1 MEAVID
7 DEGLEPAA
15 VRQRTERG
23 VWSPSNNSRHDSAG
37 IRDELAGIGE
47 QIKTLQFQLSSNLS
61 PETKVSEVVTQTLW
75 DLLWRLR
82 TFLFL
87 ASPSAAHQWRIG
99 GALFNVYCRRH
110 YGRDAAH
117 VAIALRL
124 YLVLLRFT
132 AVCPAAALHGCL
144 TLFGVLAVLNDPR
157 LRPWKDTSER
167 LLEGF
172 LFVSRALHRSEN
184 NVFAQLINVAFEL
197 LSEVTA
203 HFNGSAAETESA
215 LFLQLSV
222 EPAAEL
228 LSQTEGSLPPSAS
241 PKSASGAES
250 RARRLQELFST
261 CTCVETLYEAR
272 CIQVC
277 LLRLVV
283 RLSEERLLLSLSPDR
298 VGLLCDVACHLVS
311 SAVPG
316 AEGGVVNRVQH
327 DAAWHT
333 LRHFAVVDRRLL
345 PHIQGPLILSVLAA
359 QWSRRGAQ
367 TCSSIFNITV
377 AEKALFDWCRRLS
390 TEELDSLVVAAY
402 HRGGVG
408 PDGQDAM
415 TECLAQ
421 MWEVGVQ
428 WCADLYTSPST
439 AVDGIV
445 ANTASCSA
453 SSVSAM
459 VTLQQ
464 WVWLCERVFRSTVA
478 QRSAFAG
485 LTRMGEPKLL
495 AAYDHQLQ
503 LLVSELPLS
512 SLTASL
518 LCTQLP
524 SFAVESE
531 LAFLPSR
538 ILSFFNG
545 QALIACVA
553 EVVDRAKNCIDVS
566 AYRLLEANALAVQ
579 SRLKV
584 SSSVV
589 QCDAAAFQSA
599 LAETLQVMQ
608 HHDAPSYSLLVQAI
622 IVLVHAFPVDSE
634 NGEVRKSDTVARVMQ
649 ALDNSIS
656 SRHNGSYAAL
666 EVAAPLWHMLD
677 RETAA
682 TLFRAG
688 SGLGWT
694 RRLLALPPQTATS
707 ATTAE
712 LFLCRAA
719 GLAEA
724 LQHALEET
732 MLRDGASTS
741 RSTSHSPAPKALPG
755 AVAARGQMPGRLRRV
770 YESIASHFP
779 VVVQLLQTLG
789 ALLTTLQRDAQW
801 WRCMRNGKGGTY
813 AEASGAIV
821 ALGNFFRHA
830 TSILVLLLDAKYR
843 FAVIAGSEAGKGCN
857 GALAGAAPIC
867 ERSSTTKQ
875 PLAQAATVVDVDDD
889 DNADGVFEENEEA
902 KKPHRH
908 RKATAS
914 GATLSSKTGK
924 ASAKAAVGGAP
935 QASNLSQQSIAKT
948 KQLEKI
954 VQLNRSK
961 LLPALLAFTRRF
973 VYEGKGRGASP
984 DADEVQNEDGRSS
997 QRAAGSV
1004 RNHASAL
1011 ECALLSLAYT
1021 SLALSPPFSLNDVNE
1036 LFSLASVGAYNVKD
1050 SILYC
1055 ALRELVLWSPQLACR
1070 ECEAGDSAMPTL
1082 LLVRLSGTEQLL
1094 STVLS
1099 ARRDGNTTYIAECG
1113 AQILQLLWFGRRF
1126 FQRAGD
1132 TRAEA
1137 ADKPEREQRLS
1148 LTDAS
1153 AAVQE
1158 DCMAA
1163 SERVTQEGYAWLCL
1177 CFDLYAVYHSVRPA
1191 HNDTALA
1198 VMGLCVETARGVMA
1212 VFSWSATDL
1221 LRFRERPFVFSSF
1234 FKAIVDKEDRDMKVI
1249 LTSSLDVLGR
1259 YVISAGVDQAG
1270 GGTVAATATMSTVVP
1285 GDGVTRAKL
1294 KHLMDQEKI
1303 ADWRAAAGALA
1314 YALYAYGGKPAAKQM
1329 LYLAEAASYAKKSI
1343 QDVPSMVRSTIH
1355 FVAFHIVS
1363 LEADAQMLAYDRRC
1377 HSGRDHR
1384 RCLSGAAAVHAPLAV
1399 VGGSAHSLFVCDR
1412 SEGGDGAEAVGVEDA
1427 SASPPE
1433 RTTTGELH
1441 AAEGDGG
1448 DASASKEVLDGI
1460 AFSVFERALEQLV
1473 TLGEAAETASAV
1485 ENSLRKPVVRAVA
1498 AEELRKNMFAVLDA
1512 VYKAIRIEP
1521 AVACRSEGADATDKE
1536 EASAAPPV
1544 SLRTRRR
1551 WLLGLASFIRF
1562 MGPQTTPIALMLP
1575 TLLGHCARFP
1585 SLLPSVCIV
1594 WRELICACTDEY
1606 LAESAAAIVL
1616 SLVSLEQQAA
1626 LESESKGLL
1635 LCALRHLYT
1644 RTEAA
1649 EFWDSYKVVLG
1660 TFSELV
1666 RATLHSRHSGCA
1678 EAAERSEESRRDS
1691 AHVLLL
1697 GFASVMRS
1705 GSLQSSTVFVRALY
1719 QYLCAADEAT
1729 RRQLSHAAA
1738 DHPEVLQTLLRCTE
1752 ADADSALY
1760 AMRCIS
1766 ILGAVAAPNAAASTG
1781 ARWATKTADDERRS
1795 SLALS
1800 SASALDAWNRMTWT
1814 QSFYLDAETVLNWRK
1829 FSFTLLR
1836 DYFPRVF
1843 ASTADPVLHNCIAF
1857 AVQEL
1862 IRASTRQERLQHK
1875 GVELRR
1881 EDIVHVDELDRY
1893 IWWMRLTPHVKQL
1906 LGGFTTTRYSL
1917 TVNWQTR
1924 LRSPEYTPSLEY
1936 RRWLFAFFNHLVMS
1950 CEGWFAEMV
1959 QPLRNVAKKNASLV
1973 LYLLPY
1979 LVVHILE
1986 SGKVEDV
1993 QYIEHEVKAV
2003 LEAAAGGPNVA
2014 VLSLRSQSIY
2024 EASPETLSQEEP
2036 REHAHTVLS
2045 LLEDVEQLRWTLL
2058 RNRGRVT
2065 CVFEPQEQTESLCIR
2080 LAEMY
2085 GDFLRGIPWPLRC
2098 RAALRIG
2105 SHIRALRSVESQRR
2119 IPGLASVIAAVPLQR
2134 IFAALKDRES
2144 SRSIHRASPGL
2155 SLEDTAFSFENN
2167 GDWLSAL
2174 GSSELVLQHRP
2185 HSGQH
2190 QLTALH
2196 CMNELGE
2203 LYMTSRYAASLLASA
2218 SVSDSDVRGFEA
2230 KEYLSGAALKGRST
2244 FSQMVSEAPGG
2255 AAAVSDFAQLRHHV
2269 QAYANEAAWRLG
2281 QWDTLLPSSTAASA
2295 ATAPVNSG
2303 MPTVG
2308 SDGGRSVSLA
2318 MPAAYLQRA
2327 LSGNGSLAFVRC
2339 VTDKERAKVV
2349 PLVRTPC
2356 QEDLTAQGYTVTLL
2370 LHALGDVDAVSELCA
2385 RAFITNGSGHHCCGD
2400 GSDASQSSAPM
2411 MKLAAPLLPS
2421 SVKEEIASLLSRRES
2436 YVEDTIAAREPLL
2449 ALHRL
2454 IYRELDMPQKVAE
2467 TWLKQSELLRNGGL
2481 GEAALTAARQAA
2493 FECREHVTATSYY
2506 VLVANLLHDTQ
2517 SPTPAMEFA
2526 RECVADARIPA
2537 TTRAQLQILLTN
2549 WLIETGSERPEHIFA
2564 EYEKARELDRKS
2576 ELVHHQMALFYDHLH
2591 TLASNASEGAA
2602 AQLTAAATSP
2612 TSSSTANVSAAVMY
2626 NAALQHQKEMVD
2638 SIQRCATRA
2647 IVHFGEALLRGV
2659 EKASVSLPRMLT
2671 LWLDSA
2677 VFLGGLMGTTVGK
2690 LDGTTSAVLGEMN
2703 NRIREFVLS
2712 TVRPVIPPAVVMTAL
2727 PQLLSRLGHPVT
2739 AVRNVLT
2746 DIVLHLMDHF
2756 PQQCLWLVLPMALSK
2771 EGPKEVVETQII
2783 KPFADNPRNERV
2795 LRHAKILCDT
2805 LLTICNCSASLFPKE
2820 KGLTQLSPVQKITP
2834 MLATAKF
2841 IVPVLSNLTPDI
2853 RASSSEDVFPT
2864 APCFDHFD
2872 DRVVVMRSLQKPK
2885 RIWVHTNDGREMS
2898 FLCKAK
2904 DEPRKDIRMMEVAA
2918 LMNSF
2923 FLSDPEAKRKRF
2935 SLRRYAI
2942 TALSDDC
2949 AVIEWLNDTTP
2960 LAKVAM
2966 ECYALDRSGV
2976 HISSV
2981 KKWMALVD
2989 EKKMSKMELFTK
3001 YILPEAPPVMHQW
3014 LDRTFASNQSWYEAR
3029 TLFTQSTALWSIA
3042 GHIVGLGDR
3051 HAENLM
3057 IDMERGELMHVDF
3070 ACMFDKGEK
3079 LEVPEQV
3086 RFRLTQNLTDVM
3098 GVLGAYGPFQA
3109 TCEVAL
3115 RCEMKNKSAVM
3126 SIIET
3131 LLHEPLME
3139 WRRQSS
3145 RSHSSNG
3152 PKQLMER
3159 VARRLDGFLDLYSVP
3174 AQRDTLSLNVESQV
3188 AKLIHHSSDL
3198 NNLSQMYIWWMAWI

>member
-1 MEAVID
+1 MEAVTED
-7 DEGLEPAA
+7 DRYEPEP
-15 VRQRTERG
+15 VRQRTENNVLSGRNHRG
-23 VWSPSNNSRHDSAG
+23 IDGAG
-37 IRDELAGIGE
+37 IRDELASIGE
-47 QIKTLQFQLSSNLS
+47 QIKALQLQLSSNHF
-61 PETKVSEVVTQTLW
+61 PETKMSEAVTQRLW

-87 ASPSAAHQWRIG
+87 ASPSAAHQWRVG
-99 GALFNVYCRRH
+99 GALFKVYYRH
-110 YGRDAAH
+110 NYGKDAAH

-132 AVCPAAALHGCL
+132 VVCPAAALHGCL
-144 TLFGVLAVLNDPR
+144 TLFGVLAVLNDAR
-157 LRPWKDTSER
+157 LRSWKDTSER
-167 LLEGF
+167 LLEGL
-172 LFVSRALHRSEN
+172 LFVSRALHSAESDAF
-184 NVFAQLINVAFEL
+184 VQLINVAFEL

-203 HFNGSAAETESA
+203 HFNGAAAETESA
-215 LFLQLSV
+215 LFLRLSV
-222 EPAAEL
+222 QPSATL
-228 LSQTEGSLPPSAS
+228 LSLTGGLRSFVASSAS
-241 PKSASGAES
+241 ELGAES
-250 RARRLQELFST
+250 KAQFLQEVFST

-272 CIQVC
+272 CIQAC
-277 LLRLVV
+277 LLRLLV
-283 RLSEERLLLSLSPDR
+283 RLSEERLFLSLSPDR
-298 VGLLCDVACHLVS
+298 VGLLCDVAGHLVS

-316 AEGGVVNRVQH
+316 AEGGVVNLVQH

-333 LRHFAVVDRRLL
+333 LCHFARVHRRLL
-345 PHIQGPLILSVLAA
+345 PHLQGPLILSLLVA

-367 TCSSIFNITV
+367 ACPSVFDMTV
-377 AEKALFDWCRRLS
+377 AEKALFDWCRRL
-390 TEELDSLVVAAY
+390 TAPELDSLVAAAH

-408 PDGQDAM
+408 PDGRGAM

-421 MWEVGVQ
+421 MWEVAVQ
-428 WCADLYTSPST
+428 WCGELYASAGTIVDNAVADAGCGTPSH
-439 AVDGIV
+439 A
-445 ANTASCSA
+445 
-453 SSVSAM
+453 SAM
-459 VTLQQ
+459 VTLRQ
-464 WVWLCERVFRSTVA
+464 WVRLCERVFRSTVVRA
-478 QRSAFAG
+478 SAHSG
-485 LTRMGEPKLL
+485 LTRIGEEKLL
-495 AAYDHQLQ
+495 AGHTHHLQ
-503 LLVSELPLS
+503 LLVNQLPL
-512 SLTASL
+512 LPYTASL

-524 SFAVESE
+524 SCAVKAE
-531 LAFLPSR
+531 LAFLPTR
-538 ILSFFNG
+538 ILSFFNVS
-545 QALIACVA
+545 ALVTCVVD
-553 EVVDRAKNCIDVS
+553 VVDRAKNCIDVS

-579 SRLKV
+579 ARLKV
-584 SSSVV
+584 SSPIAR
-589 QCDAAAFQSA
+589 CDAAAFEHA
-599 LAETLQVMQ
+599 LNETLQVLR
-608 HHDAPSYSLLVQAI
+608 HHESPSYSLLVQAI

-634 NGEVRKSDTVARVMQ
+634 NGEAHKSDVVARAMQ
-649 ALDNSIS
+649 ELENSVS
-656 SRHNGSYAAL
+656 SRHNGAYAAL

-682 TLFRAG
+682 SLFRAG
-688 SGLGWT
+688 SGLGWS
-694 RRLLALPPQTATS
+694 RRLLSQPPHIWTSPKTA
-707 ATTAE
+707 AT
-712 LFLCRAA
+712 FLYRTA

-724 LQHALEET
+724 LQNTLTEA
-732 MLRDGASTS
+732 MPRDGLRASP
-741 RSTSHSPAPKALPG
+741 STLHSPLSTALPAAAAESG
-755 AVAARGQMPGRLRRV
+755 EVLTHHRRASESVASL
-770 YESIASHFP
+770 FP
-779 VVVQLLQTLG
+779 VVVQLLQTL
-789 ALLTTLQRDAQW
+789 TTLITSLQRDAQW
-801 WRCMRNGKGGTY
+801 WRGSTVVKAGACVDTGH
-813 AEASGAIV
+813 AIV
-821 ALGNFFRHA
+821 ALGSLFRNA
-830 TSILVLLLDAKYR
+830 TSILVRLLDAKYW
-843 FAVIAGSEAGKGCN
+843 FA
-857 GALAGAAPIC
+857 ALAGPGTGTEQNGASNGAKQIGKRAVAANQLL
-867 ERSSTTKQ
+867 THA
-875 PLAQAATVVDVDDD
+875 LMVVDVDDED
-889 DNADGVFEENEEA
+889 SAEESAEGGGEEG
-902 KKPHRH
+902 
-908 RKATAS
+908 RKAPRRRVTAAGS
-914 GATLSSKTGK
+914 AALRPKTGK
-924 ASAKAAVGGAP
+924 SAAKAPGGAEP
-935 QASNLSQQSIAKT
+935 ASCSLSQQSASKT
-948 KQLEKI
+948 QLLEKI
-954 VQLNRSK
+954 VQLSRSQ
-961 LLPALLAFTRRF
+961 LLPALLAFIRQFQCETKRRG
-973 VYEGKGRGASP
+973 VTVDAGEGQHGDDGAC
-984 DADEVQNEDGRSS
+984 GRSVCS
-997 QRAAGSV
+997 LHDHTGAF
-1004 RNHASAL
+1004 
-1011 ECALLSLAYT
+1011 ECAVVSFAHA
-1021 SLALSPPFSLNDVNE
+1021 SLALSPPLVASDVRA
-1036 LFSLASVGAYNVKD
+1036 LFDLASVSAYNLRTD
-1050 SILYC
+1050 ICHYS
-1055 ALRELVLWSPQLACR
+1055 LRELVLWCPEWTDLER
-1070 ECEAGDSAMPTL
+1070 EGGNSAMPSP
-1082 LLVRLSGTEQLL
+1082 LLVRLCGAERLL
-1094 STVLS
+1094 WALLS
-1099 ARRDGNTTYIAECG
+1099 ARRDGNTTYIAEAG
-1113 AQILQLLWFGRRF
+1113 AQVLRLLWFGRRF
-1126 FQRAGD
+1126 FHRPRDVPSAVSD
-1132 TRAEA
+1132 E
-1137 ADKPEREQRLS
+1137 PEGEQRLS
-1148 LTDAS
+1148 LTDKS
-1153 AAVQE
+1153 VAVQE
-1158 DCMAA
+1158 DCMTA
-1163 SERVTQEGYAWLCL
+1163 SERVTQEGRAWLCL
-1177 CFDLYAVYHSVRPA
+1177 CFDLYAVYHGVCSM

-1212 VFSWSATDL
+1212 LFAWSATDL

-1234 FKAIVDKEDRDMKVI
+1234 FKAIVDKEDRDMKVV

-1259 YVISAGVDQAG
+1259 YVISAGA
-1270 GGTVAATATMSTVVP
+1270 GTVAGGPVAAGATLSAAVP
-1285 GDGVTRAKL
+1285 GDDVTRAKL
-1294 KHLMDQEKI
+1294 RHLMEQEKI
-1303 ADWRAAAGALA
+1303 AEWRAAAGALA
-1314 YALYAYGGKPAAKQM
+1314 YVLYECGNKPVAKQM
-1329 LYLAEAASYAKKSI
+1329 QHLAEVVSYIKKSI
-1343 QDVPSMVRSTIH
+1343 QDVPAMARSTIH

-1363 LEADAQMLAYDRRC
+1363 LEADAQLLAHDRKCR
-1377 HSGRDHR
+1377 SGRDQR
-1384 RCLSGAAAVHAPLAV
+1384 RRLSRAAGLHDPLGVLGGAAD
-1399 VGGSAHSLFVCDR
+1399 GLFSCDR
-1412 SEGGDGAEAVGVEDA
+1412 SERADGAERGAEDVGP
-1427 SASPPE
+1427 SPP
-1433 RTTTGELH
+1433 RHTVTGGLQG
-1441 AAEGDGG
+1441 AEEDR
-1448 DASASKEVLDGI
+1448 DDMSVSKEVLDGI

-1473 TLGEAAETASAV
+1473 TLSEAAETVAGV
-1485 ENSLRKPVVRAVA
+1485 ESSLRKPVVRAVA

-1521 AVACRSEGADATDKE
+1521 AVAYLNEGAGVADE
-1536 EASAAPPV
+1536 EDITVAPPG

-1575 TLLGHCARFP
+1575 TLLDHCARSP
-1585 SLLPSVCIV
+1585 SLLPAVCIV
-1594 WRELICACTDEY
+1594 WRELVFACTDEY

-1616 SLVSLEQQAA
+1616 SLVSLEQHAA
-1626 LESESKGLL
+1626 LENESNVLL
-1635 LCALRHLYT
+1635 LSALRHLYT
-1644 RTEAA
+1644 RTADAA
-1649 EFWDSYKVVLG
+1649 FWDSYRVVLG

-1666 RATLHSRHSGCA
+1666 RATLHSRHPLGGDAVEGSQ
-1678 EAAERSEESRRDS
+1678 EVHQQR

-1729 RRQLSHAAA
+1729 RQQLSHAAA
-1738 DHPEVLQTLLRCTE
+1738 THPEVLHTLLRCTE
-1752 ADADSALY
+1752 MDSASALY

-1766 ILGAVAAPNAAASTG
+1766 ILGAVAAPSAAGLPNA
-1781 ARWATKTADDERRS
+1781 RCVTKTTDDPRRTSVTVS
-1795 SLALS
+1795 SVS
-1800 SASALDAWNRMTWT
+1800 GLDAWNQMTWT
-1814 QSFYLDAETVLNWRK
+1814 QPFYLDAETVLNWRK
-1829 FSFTLLR
+1829 FSFTLLKE
-1836 DYFPRVF
+1836 YFPRVF
-1843 ASTADPVLHNCIAF
+1843 ASTADPALHNCIAF

-1862 IRASTRQERLQHK
+1862 LRASTRQERLQHK

-1881 EDIVHVDELDRY
+1881 EDVVHVDELDRY
-1893 IWWMRLTPHVKQL
+1893 LWWTRLTPHVKQL

-1924 LRSPEYTPSLEY
+1924 LRTPEFTPSLGY

-1986 SGKVEDV
+1986 AGRAEDV
-1993 QYIEHEVKAV
+1993 QYVEHEVKAV
-2003 LEAAAGGPNVA
+2003 LEAAAGGPNIPVM
-2014 VLSLRSQSIY
+2014 SLRSQSIY
-2024 EASPETLSQEEP
+2024 EASPDSGSEKEP

-2045 LLEDVEQLRWTLL
+2045 LLEDVEQLRWTML
-2058 RNRGRVT
+2058 RHRGRID

-2080 LAEMY
+2080 LAEVY
-2085 GDFLRGIPWPLRC
+2085 GDFLRGIPWSLRC

-2134 IFAALKDRES
+2134 IFAALNDRES

-2218 SVSDSDVRGFEA
+2218 WVSDGEGCRCEA
-2230 KEYLSGAALKGRST
+2230 TEYVSGAALKSSST
-2244 FSQMVSEAPGG
+2244 FSQLASEATRD
-2255 AAAVSDFAQLRHHV
+2255 AAAASDFAQLRHHV
-2269 QAYANEAAWRLG
+2269 HAYANEAAWRLG
-2281 QWDTLLPSSTAASA
+2281 QWETLLPSCA
-2295 ATAPVNSG
+2295 
-2303 MPTVG
+2303 
-2308 SDGGRSVSLA
+2308 SDGATTASVSSSLLTMGSEGGLSVSLA
-2318 MPAAYLQRA
+2318 MPAAHLHRA
-2327 LSGNGSLAFVRC
+2327 LSGSGSLAFVRR
-2339 VTDKERAKVV
+2339 VTDQERAKVV
-2349 PLVRTPC
+2349 PMVRTPC
-2356 QEDLTAQGYTVTLL
+2356 QEDLTAQGYTLMLL

-2385 RAFITNGSGHHCCGD
+2385 KAFITNGSGQIGRG
-2400 GSDASQSSAPM
+2400 GSSDVCEPSAPM

-2421 SVKEEIASLLSRRES
+2421 SVKKEIASLLSRREC

-2493 FECREHVTATSYY
+2493 FECREHVTETSYY

-2526 RECVADARIPA
+2526 RGCVADVRIPA
-2537 TTRAQLQILLTN
+2537 ATRAQLQILLTN
-2549 WLIETGSERPEHIFA
+2549 WLIETGSERPERIFA
-2564 EYEKARELDRKS
+2564 EYDKARELDRKS

-2591 TLASNASEGAA
+2591 ALTRNACEGAA
-2602 AQLTAAATSP
+2602 AQLTVAATSA
-2612 TSSSTANVSAAVMY
+2612 TSSGTTNVSTSAVY

-2638 SIQRCATRA
+2638 SIQKYASHA
-2647 IVHFGEALLRGV
+2647 IVHFGEALVRGV

-2677 VFLGGLMGTTVGK
+2677 VFLGGLLSTTVGK
-2690 LDGTTSAVLGEMN
+2690 LDGTALAALGEMN
-2703 NRIREFVLS
+2703 SRIREFVLS

-2727 PQLLSRLGHPVT
+2727 PQLLSRLGHPVA
-2739 AVRNVLT
+2739 AVRSVLT
-2746 DIVLHLMDHF
+2746 DIVLHLLDHF

-2795 LRHAKILCDT
+2795 LRHAKIICDT

-2820 KGLTQLSPVQKITP
+2820 KGLMHLSPVQKVTP
-2834 MLATAKF
+2834 MLAAAKF
-2841 IVPVLSNLTPDI
+2841 IVPVLSNLTPNI
-2853 RASSSEDVFPT
+2853 HASSAGDVFPT
-2864 APCFDHFD
+2864 APYFDHFD
-2872 DRVVVMRSLQKPK
+2872 DRVVVMRSLQRPK

-2935 SLRRYAI
+2935 SLRRYSI

-2981 KKWMALVD
+2981 KKWVALVD

-3131 LLHEPLME
+3131 LLHEPLIE

-3145 RSHSSNG
+3145 RSHPSSG
-3152 PKQLMER
+3152 PRQLMER

-3174 AQRDTLSLNVESQV
+3174 SQRDTLSLNVESQV